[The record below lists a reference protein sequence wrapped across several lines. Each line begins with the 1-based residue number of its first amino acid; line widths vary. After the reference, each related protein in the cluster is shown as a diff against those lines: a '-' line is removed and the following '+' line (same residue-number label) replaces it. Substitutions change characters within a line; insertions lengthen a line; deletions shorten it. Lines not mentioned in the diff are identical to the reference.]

1 MISETARLWRAGSRE
16 ILLDHP
22 IVMGI
27 LTITPDRSNGGGKS
41 FSAATAL
48 DHVARMV
55 EDGVDIVD
63 VGGES
68 TRPGSAPAPADDE
81 IRNVIPMLR
90 EVRARWPDLP
100 LAIDTVKTSVARAA
114 LDAGADIINDVSAMR
129 LDPVMPKLAGTSG
142 CGVVLTHSRGGV
154 ADMAT
159 YAHANYNDVT
169 KDVIAELSSQMLV
182 ADEAGVNRHSIV
194 VDPGFGF
201 SKTTEQSLRLLRDLE
216 RLAVLDVP
224 VMVGASRKRFVREM
238 AEASSS
244 GSDDGDAGTA
254 TVNVTA
260 LEKGA
265 RIFRVHNVAL
275 ARSTL
280 DAAWANLKQA

>member
-1 MISETARLWRAGSRE
+1 VISETGRLWRAGSRE

-27 LTITPDRSNGGGKS
+27 LTITPDRTNGGGKS

-68 TRPGSAPAPADDE
+68 TRPGSAPAPADAE
-81 IRNVIPMLR
+81 IRDVIPMLR
-90 EVRARWPDLP
+90 EVREHWPDLP

-114 LDAGADIINDVSAMR
+114 LDAGADIINDVSSMR

-159 YAHANYNDVT
+159 YAHASYNDVT

-182 ADEAGVNRHSIV
+182 ADEAGVSRHSIV

-201 SKTTEQSLRLLRDLE
+201 SKTTEQSMRLLRDLE

-238 AEASSS
+238 AKVSSP
-244 GSDDGDAGTA
+244 GSDDEDAGTA